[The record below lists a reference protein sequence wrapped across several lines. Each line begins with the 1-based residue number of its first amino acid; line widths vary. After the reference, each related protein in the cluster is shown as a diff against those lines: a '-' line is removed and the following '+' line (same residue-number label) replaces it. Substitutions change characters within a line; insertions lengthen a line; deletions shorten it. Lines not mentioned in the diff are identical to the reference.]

1 MFELNRWRS
10 LQGTHVQFRILDNDT
25 IEFNNPLVGMQAVNL
40 ELIILAV
47 KVVQSLRDRMKPTD
61 KMLDDILEGMA

>member
-1 MFELNRWRS
+1 MFERNRWRS
-10 LQGTHVQFRILDNDT
+10 LHGTHVQFRILDNDT

-40 ELIILAV
+40 ELIVLAV
-47 KVVQSLRDRMKPTD
+47 KVVQKLRDSMKPTD